1 MPKADS
7 SKNIARMDTQPLTIP
22 EPTISHTST
31 SSRRSSSGAR
41 KGRHRSHRKGRPPG
55 SGLRVRIKQHDV
67 LAALDQVLADHENAH
82 SEHTNHSLLANHP
95 SSARHDYS
103 ADDENKPREERSYT
117 EFYPFLDI
125 SLKLDIVDISPA
137 QSKAVEND
145 SQAEATAA
153 NPVIGAAEVP
163 SETVEA
169 ERPDVEMTNVSN
181 TDDGVTNNQDVS
193 APKNEDQDHD
203 STDSTA
209 NGPSEE
215 DHPNGVVTTSKEKNE
230 EEEEESQTNPPN
242 QDTAPE
248 SNASDP
254 DVFSHTAENELA
266 SGQKEITP
274 QEMSDDENGEAS
286 DMSNQVV
293 TGSEPGPADE
303 PSEVMD
309 VDLDL
314 SAQKE
319 SPAEVEDSPMMASDA
334 KEGGESSGAAP
345 LQDVEMK
352 PSSSR
357 ATDEPKP
364 AEKLSIS
371 ITIKEPLNRPSSTT
385 VLEPKTPMA
394 LLPKSSF
401 RLIPREDDSLEEFQL
416 PLGHNV
422 RYIEPTETELAE
434 RVEYDMD
441 EQDEYWLKE
450 INVERR
456 KQDLGEV
463 TPELF
468 EKIIDRLEKEWFDL

>member
-1 MPKADS
+1 
-7 SKNIARMDTQPLTIP
+7 
-22 EPTISHTST
+22 
-31 SSRRSSSGAR
+31 
-41 KGRHRSHRKGRPPG
+41 
-55 SGLRVRIKQHDV
+55 
-67 LAALDQVLADHENAH
+67 LDQVLADHENAH

-145 SQAEATAA
+145 SQAEATDA

-163 SETVEA
+163 SEAVEV
-169 ERPDVEMTNVSN
+169 ERPDVEMVNVSS
-181 TDDGVTNNQDVS
+181 TDDGVTNNQDIS
-193 APKNEDQDHD
+193 APKNEDEDHD
-203 STDSTA
+203 STDLIV

-215 DHPNGVVTTSKEKNE
+215 DHPNGIATTSKEKNE
-230 EEEEESQTNPPN
+230 EEEEEEESRTSPPN

-248 SNASDP
+248 GNASDP
-254 DVFSHTAENELA
+254 DAAENESA
-266 SGQKEITP
+266 TGQKEIAP
-274 QEMSDDENGEAS
+274 QEMSEDENGEAADVS
-286 DMSNQVV
+286 KQVV
-293 TGSEPGPADE
+293 TGSEPGAADE

-319 SPAEVEDSPMMASDA
+319 SPTEVEASPMMATDA
-334 KEGGESSGAAP
+334 KEGEESSGAAP
-345 LQDVEMK
+345 MQDVEMK

-357 ATDEPKP
+357 AADEPKP

-371 ITIKEPLNRPSSTT
+371 IRIKEPLNRPSSTT

-422 RYIEPTETELAE
+422 RYI
-434 RVEYDMD
+434 
-441 EQDEYWLKE
+441 
-450 INVERR
+450 
-456 KQDLGEV
+456 GEFSMPWCV
-463 TPELF
+463 VIQCYSVP
-468 EKIIDRLEKEWFDL
+468 R